1 MSQFKTIIF
10 DLGGVLIDWNPEY
23 VFLKE
28 FRGNREKMDW
38 FLNEIC
44 AWEWNMNQDAGYPL
58 AQATEDRVAMFPE
71 YEELIRMYYGR
82 WEEMLGDPLEEVVEV
97 LSALKSSGI
106 SLYILSNW
114 SAETYPVAETRFDFL
129 HWFDGKVISGETGMI
144 KPDPNIYKLLM
155 KTYGLTPQKTV
166 FIDDKSVN
174 VEAADALGI
183 HGIHYKNASKL
194 RNDLG
199 KLKLL

>member
-1 MSQFKTIIF
+1 MSLITSVVF
-10 DLGGVLIDWNPEY
+10 DLGNVLIDWDPRYLYRKLIPTETE
-23 VFLKE
+23 VE
-28 FRGNREKMDW
+28 W
-38 FLNEIC
+38 FLENIC
-44 AWEWNMNQDAGYPL
+44 DEKWNAKHDAGYPFSDGI
-58 AQATEDRVAMFPE
+58 AEHSKKFPQ
-71 YEELIRMYYGR
+71 YSELIRAWFSR

-155 KTYGLTPQKTV
+155 KTYGLTPPKTV

-174 VEAADALGI
+174 VEAADELGI

-194 RNDLG
+194 RNDLR

>member
-1 MSQFKTIIF
+1 
-10 DLGGVLIDWNPEY
+10 
-23 VFLKE
+23 
-28 FRGNREKMDW
+28 
-38 FLNEIC
+38 
-44 AWEWNMNQDAGYPL
+44 
-58 AQATEDRVAMFPE
+58 
-71 YEELIRMYYGR
+71 
-82 WEEMLGDPLEEVVEV
+82 MLGDPFEEVVEV

-114 SAETYPVAETRFDFL
+114 SAETYPIAETRFDFL

-155 KTYGLTPQKTV
+155 KTYGLTPQRTI

-174 VEAADALGI
+174 VEVANALGI
-183 HGIHYKNASKL
+183 HGIHYNNSSKL